1 MRGSFFA
8 NPKSIVGS
16 WRTMTLTEA
25 LLAVFTVGLLLGLW
39 LGGVTGK
46 REMREL
52 KMLEQRIES
61 LELQRT
67 LLETPFFSRP
77 GHAPQGSSP
86 ETDTDLDQESIP
98 LIRV

>member
-1 MRGSFFA
+1 
-8 NPKSIVGS
+8 
-16 WRTMTLTEA
+16 MTLTEA

-52 KMLEQRIES
+52 KDLQQRVES

-67 LLETPFFSRP
+67 LFESPFFSRP
-77 GHAPQGSSP
+77 GHPPRGSSP
-86 ETDTDLDQESIP
+86 EPDSSLEPGSVP
-98 LIRV
+98 AIRV